1 MEKTKVEFIPMHIRA
16 RLSTPWHIEPA
27 WGMEMLGKYMMNS
40 ESGYVAAFERMKAMY
55 APVLIDM
62 NGDVVLL
69 PENKDAVMASPGQVM
84 RGTVPPGSILRINLM
99 GPMTSEGDMCSW
111 GMYDYEE
118 AIRAAS
124 NNPNVDGIFIR
135 ANTGGGESTAG
146 QILHNAVKS
155 SKKAVVVFA
164 EFLASAGIHGTLAAD
179 EIIASS
185 TGARFGSIGTYAS
198 IDKEF
203 LTWYK
208 ENVEDIYAD
217 VSPDKNKEFRAFLAG
232 DSGPLRASI
241 TENAKL
247 FQAEVRAFRQLGSKA
262 DDTLRGGVFP
272 APDARSRGL
281 VDGIGDM
288 DYALSRLQANIN
300 KRKKNSTR

>member
-1 MEKTKVEFIPMHIRA
+1 MDGTTKVDFIPMHLRA
-16 RLSTPWHIEPA
+16 RLSTPWHIEPQ
-27 WGMEMLGKYMMNS
+27 WGMEMLGKYMMNQ
-40 ESGYVAAFERMKAMY
+40 ESGLVAAFERMKEMY
-55 APVLIDM
+55 APALMDM
-62 NGDVVLL
+62 NGDVIM
-69 PENKDAVMASPGQVM
+69 PENKSAVMASPGQVM
-84 RGTVPPGSILRINLM
+84 RGAVPPGSILRINLM

-118 AIRAAS
+118 AIRAAQ

-185 TGARFGSIGTYAS
+185 IGARFGSIGTYAS

-203 LTWYK
+203 LSWYK

-232 DSGPLRASI
+232 DSSPLRASI
-241 TENAKL
+241 TENAKM
-247 FQAEVRAFRQLGSKA
+247 FQAEVRAHRQLGAKA
-262 DDTLRGGVFP
+262 EDTLRGGVFP
-272 APDARSRGL
+272 ARDAKSRGL
-281 VDGIGDM
+281 IDGIGDM
-288 DYALSRLQANIN
+288 DYALSRLKANIN
-300 KRKKNSTR
+300 QRKSTR